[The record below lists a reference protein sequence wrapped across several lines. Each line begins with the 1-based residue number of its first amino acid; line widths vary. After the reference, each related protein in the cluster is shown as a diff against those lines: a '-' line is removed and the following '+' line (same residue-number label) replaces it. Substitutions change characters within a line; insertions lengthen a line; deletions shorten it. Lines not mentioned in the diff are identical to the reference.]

1 MKRLALAL
9 LTVALAGVTLAAE
22 EPRLVKPINLA
33 INTRDDED
41 EPHVASDGKTLYY
54 SVKVKAKGK
63 EKEKEGTRQ
72 AIAYTTRTATTRPWG
87 KAHLFDDFFEAESEV
102 RGVFLTPEGTY
113 PQVMYF
119 GLFASEKA
127 EGSKG
132 NWDVVFGIRE
142 RAGKGVGPT
151 RPLLTIDTTKDEL
164 HPWLTPGAAEI
175 YFSRKTD
182 DGWRVY
188 VAERTNKADKKAI
201 PSFGDPVLIKEL
213 PANFHHATLM
223 PDGKTMYLQGP
234 LEKDRWG
241 LFVSTKSNTGWSKP
255 EPLTMLNHPDGK
267 IGDLS
272 PNLSRD
278 GALLYFASDR
288 PEGKG
293 GLDIWVI
300 ATKELVIKKK
310 S

>member
-1 MKRLALAL
+1 MKRLALAVL
-9 LTVALAGVTLAAE
+9 AATLAGVCLAAD
-22 EPRLVKPINLA
+22 EPKLVKPINLA
-33 INTRDDED
+33 INTKDDED
-41 EPHVASDGKTLYY
+41 EPHVTSDGKTLYY
-54 SVKVKAKGK
+54 SVKVKSKAKDK
-63 EKEKEGTRQ
+63 EKRQ
-72 AIAYTTRTATTRPWG
+72 VIAYSTRSLISRPWG
-87 KAHLFDDFFEAESEV
+87 APRIFDDFFESESEV
-102 RGVFLTPEGTY
+102 RGVFLTPEGSY

-119 GLFASEKA
+119 GLFAAEKT

-132 NWDVVFGIRE
+132 NWDVVFGVRE

-151 RPLLTIDTTKDEL
+151 RPLVTVDTPKDEL
-164 HPWLTPGAAEI
+164 HPWLTKDATEL
-175 YFSRKTD
+175 YFSRKTA
-182 DGWRVY
+182 DGWRVF
-188 VAERTNKADKKAI
+188 VAERTNKADRRAI
-201 PSFGDPVLIKEL
+201 PAFGEPVMLKDL

-241 LFVSTKSNTGWSKP
+241 LFVSTKSNAGWSKP

-293 GLDIWVI
+293 GLDLWVI
-300 ATKELVIKKK
+300 ATKELALKKK
-310 S
+310 